1 MQYSTTSE
9 IEIRTQS
16 RSGEVSLV
24 SSMNQQ
30 FSLFAHL
37 YLVWSHHLVNWFYN
51 FCHLC
56 WIYPSITIHVIHA
69 ESMDFYQFLNNT
81 TFMIWIFENFYFQ
94 TVHLEKSKP
103 SCFKWWFSSSWP
115 NLSKRSF
122 CFCLKN
128 WMSRTGHFKW
138 PRTLKLSLTMSY
150 FRLYIE

>member
-69 ESMDFYQFLNNT
+69 ERIIFINCLTIQFLWSE
-81 TFMIWIFENFYFQ
+81 FLKIYIFKLHTWNKANPIVLTDDLVQVDPICQRGRFVFVWKIECQDLVILNDP
-94 TVHLEKSKP
+94 E
-103 SCFKWWFSSSWP
+103 
-115 NLSKRSF
+115 LS
-122 CFCLKN
+122 N
-128 WMSRTGHFKW
+128 YH
-138 PRTLKLSLTMSY
+138 
-150 FRLYIE
+150 